1 MNGQD
6 DRNSRKFQPE
16 INETLE
22 RRDVPASL
30 TDFNPVSFI
39 TSKIITAA
47 KGQNAPAARPVD
59 WTSVE
64 GWSWLKGTWKSK
76 TSIDV
81 FGAIAASLG
90 DKNSR
95 MPSIPSIDTWNV
107 VNNKY
112 VGKSALA
119 AAQSTEMPVDG
130 LIITP
135 GATPTFAMTSADGSE
150 PVELK
155 MVSSTKN
162 SITFAG
168 SSQITGTGTSATDNT
183 AQANPVQVTVTR
195 RSANTL
201 RVTAEIKMDTT
212 WVRLFSYTATKVNG
226 KV

>member
-47 KGQNAPAARPVD
+47 KGQNTPAARPVD

-168 SSQITGTGTSATDNT
+168 SSQITGTGTSATDTT

>member
-135 GATPTFAMTSADGSE
+135 GATPTFTMTSADGSE

>member
-1 MNGQD
+1 MNGQE

-16 INETLE
+16 INENLE
-22 RRDVPASL
+22 RREVPTSL
-30 TDFNPVSFI
+30 TDLNPVSFL
-39 TSKIITAA
+39 TSKIVSAA
-47 KGQNAPAARPVD
+47 KGQSTPAARPVD
-59 WTSVE
+59 WSSVE
-64 GWSWLKGTWKSK
+64 GWSWLKGTWRSK

-90 DKNSR
+90 EKNSR
-95 MPSIPSIDTWNV
+95 MPSIPSVDTWNV

-112 VGKSALA
+112 VGRSALA
-119 AAQSTEMPVDG
+119 AAQNTEMPVDG
-130 LIITP
+130 IIITP
-135 GATPTFAMTSADGSE
+135 GQSPTFAMTSADGTT
-150 PVELK
+150 PTELK

-168 SSQITGTGTSATDNT
+168 SSQITGTGTATADTT

-195 RSANTL
+195 RSPSTM